1 MADLQSAMEPI
12 SNSAEAAAVGGGFT
26 LACPYDGAPMAQV
39 QAGGVTVDRCTKCK
53 SLWLDMNELPRVL
66 AVKKL
71 AEKLDITE
79 HAKSVQTPKVV
90 ECPRDHSRLISMVHP
105 NQGQVHYMSC
115 KTCGGALLH
124 AGDLHDLSKYTFFE
138 RVKRF
143 FSMK

>member
-1 MADLQSAMEPI
+1 MDK
-12 SNSAEAAAVGGGFT
+12 
-26 LACPYDGAPMAQV
+26 V

-71 AEKLDITE
+71 ATQLDITE
-79 HAKSVQTPKVV
+79 ASKSLTKPKII
-90 ECPRDHSRLISMVHP
+90 ECPRDHSRLIQMVHP
-105 NQGQVHYMSC
+105 KQGQVKYMSC

-124 AGDLHDLSKYTFFE
+124 AGDLHDLAKYTFFE

-143 FSMK
+143 FSLK